1 MKKQTVKIIILLALA
16 LILAFGC
23 VGCATG
29 NGAGGQDNTCQ
40 PSNFALINCLVGQ
53 ASNGLNTQTYH
64 P

>member
-1 MKKQTVKIIILLALA
+1 MKRSIRIALIVVLALVMA
-16 LILAFGC
+16 LGC

-29 NGAGGQDNTCQ
+29 NGAGGQSNTCSSQ
-40 PSNFALINCLVGQ
+40 NFALVNCLLGQ